1 MTALPLIIDAR
12 LAASW
17 ISDRF
22 AARTVSPSEA
32 VIMRRVTRL
41 RLVALPLMVVLG
53 LAAAGCSDDD
63 GGAPTAA
70 TSGCDEVNALEDS
83 LTSLTEVDLVSDG
96 TDALQ
101 SAVSDV
107 KTDLD
112 AAVSAVGAEL
122 EPAVD
127 EVQTAFGDLESALES
142 ISSEG
147 LGAAATEIGNTLAEL
162 GTALTGLTTEISQ
175 TC

>member
-1 MTALPLIIDAR
+1 M
-12 LAASW
+12 
-17 ISDRF
+17 
-22 AARTVSPSEA
+22 
-32 VIMRRVTRL
+32 TRL
-41 RLVALPLMVVLG
+41 RLVAIPLLVILG

-63 GGAPTAA
+63 GGTPTAD

-83 LTSLTEVDLVSDG
+83 LTSLTEVDLVSGG

-101 SAVSDV
+101 AAVSDV
-107 KTDLD
+107 RTDLD

-127 EVQTAFGDLESALES
+127 EVQTAFGDLESAIEG
-142 ISSEG
+142 ISSAEG
-147 LGAAATEIGNTLAEL
+147 LGAAATEIGNALAEL
-162 GTALTGLTTEISQ
+162 GTALTGLTSEISQ

>member
-1 MTALPLIIDAR
+1 
-12 LAASW
+12 
-17 ISDRF
+17 
-22 AARTVSPSEA
+22 
-32 VIMRRVTRL
+32 MRRMTRL
-41 RLVALPLMVVLG
+41 RVVALPLMVILA
-53 LAAAGCSDDD
+53 LAAAGCSDDN
-63 GGAPTAA
+63 GGTPTAA
-70 TSGCDEVNALEDS
+70 TSGCDEVNALQDS

-122 EPAVD
+122 EPVVD
-127 EVQTAFGDLESALES
+127 EVQTAFGDLESALEGV
-142 ISSEG
+142 SSAGG
-147 LGAAATEIGNTLAEL
+147 LGAAATEIGNAVAEL
-162 GTALTGLTTEISQ
+162 GTALTGLTSEISE

>member
-1 MTALPLIIDAR
+1 
-12 LAASW
+12 
-17 ISDRF
+17 
-22 AARTVSPSEA
+22 
-32 VIMRRVTRL
+32 MRRVTRL

-107 KTDLD
+107 RTDLD

-127 EVQTAFGDLESALES
+127 EVQTALGDLESALEG
-142 ISSEG
+142 ISSAEG
-147 LGAAATEIGNTLAEL
+147 LGAAATEIGSALAEL
-162 GTALTGLTTEISQ
+162 GTALTGLTSEISQ